1 MTADRRECS
10 DARCS
15 IRDRC
20 SSDVPMIAA
29 VRYYEIFLKEVMRTR
44 GCIDDQVV

>member
-1 MTADRRECS
+1 MTAERRECS

-29 VRYYEIFLKEVMRTR
+29 VRRYETFERSDANPGVY
-44 GCIDDQVV
+44 Q